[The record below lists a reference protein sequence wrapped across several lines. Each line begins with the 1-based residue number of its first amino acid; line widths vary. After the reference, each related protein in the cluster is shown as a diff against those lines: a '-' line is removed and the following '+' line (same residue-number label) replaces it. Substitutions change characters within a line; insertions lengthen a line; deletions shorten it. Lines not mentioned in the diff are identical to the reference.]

1 MIPFAPIRVPVL
13 SPHLPEKDPD
23 RHLASRPW
31 IQFFLALRDAIE
43 PEETVAL
50 AGQAADV
57 AATTLVVAPP
67 SPPQTLYRVAWYVR
81 VTTAASVSS
90 SVQVTVGWTDGGVV
104 QSTSGAALTGNTTT
118 TQESG
123 SVLVSADA
131 ETDVTYA
138 VAYTSVGTDMAYA
151 LSVVVE
157 AIP

>member
-1 MIPFAPIRVPVL
+1 MNKTAVITGAGSGVGRATAL
-13 SPHLPEKDPD
+13 L
-23 RHLASRPW
+23 LARLGWRCVILGRREST
-31 IQFFLALRDAIE
+31 LK
-43 PEETVAL
+43 ETVAL